1 MEYNLPLPPSESGVL
16 DGIAWC
22 LWLPPGEGPFGAVI
36 VLHGAG
42 SRKEN
47 HADYA
52 RAAVAH
58 GLAALTFDNRGHGET
73 EGSLGDG
80 VIDDLRILAAWLAAR
95 PEIDARRIGVRGSSM
110 GGLLAIH
117 AAAASPDVA
126 AAVVIC
132 PAAEWMLAEDVQRVL
147 DGRPPPAGSALSE
160 MRIDAPALA
169 RWLDANDVEEAAA
182 RMGAKPLLLIH
193 ARGDEVVPYTHSE
206 KLYERA
212 AEPKRLLLL
221 EGGHHRS
228 AQHDPELQGE
238 SLRWLAR
245 AMRQVA
251 G

>member
-1 MEYNLPLPPSESGVL
+1 MEYSPPLPPSENGML

-22 LWLPPGEGPFGAVI
+22 LWLPAGEGSWPAVM

-52 RAAVAH
+52 RAAIAH
-58 GLAALTFDNRGHGET
+58 GLAALTFDNRGHGDT
-73 EGSLGDG
+73 EGPLGDG
-80 VIDDLRILAAWLAAR
+80 VVGDLRAVAAWLAAR
-95 PEIDARRIGVRGSSM
+95 PEIEGGRIGVRGSSM

-117 AAAASPDVA
+117 AAAESDDVA
-126 AAVVIC
+126 AAVAIC
-132 PAAEWMLAEDVQRVL
+132 PAAEWMLAEDVQRLV
-147 DGRPPPAGSALSE
+147 DGRPPPPGSALSE
-160 MRIDAPALA
+160 MRVDAPALA
-169 RWLDANDVEEAAA
+169 RWLDEHDVEEAAA
-182 RMGAKPLLLIH
+182 RMGPKPLLLIH

-206 KLYERA
+206 KLYECA

-228 AQHDPELQGE
+228 VQHDPELQGE

-245 AMRQVA
+245 AMR
-251 G
+251 

>member
-1 MEYNLPLPPSESGVL
+1 MEYSPPQPPSESGVL
-16 DGIAWC
+16 GGIAWC
-22 LWLPPGEGPFGAVI
+22 LWLPAGEGPFGAVI

-73 EGSLGDG
+73 EGPLDDG
-80 VIDDLRILAAWLAAR
+80 VVDDLRMLAAWLAAR
-95 PEIDARRIGVRGSSM
+95 PEIDGRRIGVRGSSM

-117 AAAASPDVA
+117 AAAASPDIA
-126 AAVVIC
+126 AAVAIC

-147 DGRPPPAGSALSE
+147 DGRPPRPGSALSE
-160 MRIDAPALA
+160 MRIDPPALA
-169 RWLDANDVEEAAA
+169 RWLDGNDVEEAVE
-182 RMGAKPLLLIH
+182 RMGSKPLLLIH
-193 ARGDEVVPYTHSE
+193 ARGDEVVPYTQSE

-212 AEPKRLLLL
+212 DEPKRLLLL

-245 AMRQVA
+245 AMR
-251 G
+251 

>member
-1 MEYNLPLPPSESGVL
+1 MEYSPPQPPSESGVH

-22 LWLPPGEGPFGAVI
+22 LWLPPGEGPWPAVM

-52 RAAVAH
+52 RAAIAH

-73 EGSLGDG
+73 EGPLGAG
-80 VIDDLRILAAWLAAR
+80 VIDDLGVVAAWLAGRAEVDGAR
-95 PEIDARRIGVRGSSM
+95 IAVRGSSM

-117 AAAASPDVA
+117 AAARSDDIA
-126 AAVVIC
+126 AAIAIC
-132 PAAEWMLAEDVQRVL
+132 PAAEWMLAEDVQRVV

-160 MRIDAPALA
+160 MRIDAPGLA
-169 RWLDANDVEEAAA
+169 EWLDSNDVEDAAE

-228 AQHDPELQGE
+228 VQHDPELQGE

-245 AMRQVA
+245 AMR
-251 G
+251 

>member
-1 MEYNLPLPPSESGVL
+1 MNYSPPQPPSESGRL

-22 LWLPPGEGPFGAVI
+22 LWLPPGEGPWPAVI

-47 HADYA
+47 HADFA

-73 EGSLGDG
+73 EGALGAT
-80 VIDDLRILAAWLAAR
+80 VVQDLGALAAWLAAR
-95 PEIDARRIGVRGSSM
+95 PEVDGRRIGVRGSSM

-117 AAAASPDVA
+117 AAAASDDVA
-126 AAVVIC
+126 AAIAIC
-132 PAAEWMLAEDVQRVL
+132 PAAQWMLAEDVQRVL
-147 DGRPPPAGSALSE
+147 DGRPPPPGSALSE

-169 RWLDANDVEEAAA
+169 EWLDRNDVEEAAA
-182 RMGAKPLLLIH
+182 RMGSKPLLLIH
-193 ARGDEVVPYTHSE
+193 ARGDEIVPYSHSE

-245 AMRQVA
+245 AM